1 MKSNNKYCNIGGQA
15 LIEGVMMKNGRA
27 IAMSVRTPQ
36 GDIETSITETGRAF
50 EGAFFKLPLIRGV
63 VELIKAMIIGV
74 KALTYSAE
82 FYMEEDEEPSKFEQ
96 WVKAKFGDKADG
108 ILIGFSILTA
118 FGMAFLMFGV
128 LPAFLAGLLRNYL
141 TSPIWLSLIEGVIKV
156 ALFVGYIV
164 VISQLRD
171 IKRVFEYHGA
181 EHKTIHCYEA
191 GKPLTPENATT
202 FTRIH
207 PRCGTS
213 FLLFVLT
220 ISIIVFSFVTWSS
233 IASRVIMKIV
243 LMPLIAGI
251 SYEVLKL
258 SAKYDNPILN
268 AFSQP
273 GLWMQRLTTRE
284 PNLRQLAV
292 AIAAME
298 AAIEAGGEPTCPL

>member
-1 MKSNNKYCNIGGQA
+1 MKNKYCNIGGQA

-27 IAMSVRTPQ
+27 VAIAVRKPD
-36 GDIETSITETGRAF
+36 GDIEIDMQRTSQRF
-50 EGAFFKLPLIRGV
+50 EGAFFKLPLIRGGI
-63 VELIKAMIIGV
+63 ELIKAMIIGI

-82 FYMEEDEEPSKFEQ
+82 FYMEEDEQPSKFEN
-96 WVKAKFGDKADG
+96 WVKKTFKDKADG
-108 ILIGFSILTA
+108 VLIAFSIITA
-118 FGMAFLMFGV
+118 FAMAFLLFGA
-128 LPAFLAGLLRNYL
+128 LPVFLTGLLRDFIKQPL
-141 TSPIWLSLIEGVIKV
+141 LLSLIEGIIKMT
-156 ALFVGYIV
+156 LFIAYIFI
-164 VISQLRD
+164 ISRMRE

-191 GKPLTPENATT
+191 GKPLTPQNAAT

-213 FLLFVLT
+213 FLIFVLT
-220 ISIIVFSFVTWSS
+220 ISIVVFSFVTWSS
-233 IASRVIMKIV
+233 LLSRLLMKILLLPV
-243 LMPLIAGI
+243 IAGI

-258 SAKYDNPILN
+258 SSKYDNWFLN
-268 AFSQP
+268 ALSQP

-298 AAIEAGGEPTCPL
+298 AAIKAEGEPTCPL

>member
-1 MKSNNKYCNIGGQA
+1 MKNKYCNIGGQA

-27 IAMSVRTPQ
+27 VAIAVRKPD
-36 GDIETSITETGRAF
+36 GEIETSITQTNQLF
-50 EGAFFKLPLIRGV
+50 EGTFFKLPLVRGV
-63 VELIKAMIIGV
+63 VELIKAMIIGI

-82 FYMEEDEEPSKFEQ
+82 FYMEEDEQPSKFEQ
-96 WVKAKFGDKADG
+96 WVKATFAERADD
-108 ILIGFSILTA
+108 ILIASSIVVA

-128 LPAFLAGLLRNYL
+128 LPAFLAGLLRNIIAHPVL
-141 TSPIWLSLIEGVIKV
+141 LSLLEGVIKV
-156 ALFVGYIV
+156 VLFVGYIFA
-164 VISQLRD
+164 ISRMRE

-191 GKPLTPENATT
+191 GLELTPQNATT

-220 ISIIVFSFVTWSS
+220 ISIAVFSFVTWHS
-233 IASRVIMKIV
+233 ILNRVLLKIV
-243 LMPLIAGI
+243 LLPLIAGI

-258 SAKYDNPILN
+258 SAKYDNWFLN
-268 AFSQP
+268 ALSQP

-284 PNLRQLAV
+284 PNLNQLAV
-292 AIAAME
+292 AIAAMK
-298 AAIEAGGEPTCPL
+298 AAIEAGEEVSCQL

>member
-1 MKSNNKYCNIGGQA
+1 MKSKYCNIGGQA
-15 LIEGVMMKNGRA
+15 LIEGVMMKNGSTIA
-27 IAMSVRTPQ
+27 ISVRKPE
-36 GDIETSITETGRAF
+36 GDIETSVTQTKKLF
-50 EGAFFKLPLIRGV
+50 EQPFFKLPLVRGV
-63 VELIKAMIIGV
+63 VELIKAMVIGI

-82 FYMEEDEEPSKFEQ
+82 FYMEDDEEPSKFEK
-96 WVKAKFGDKADG
+96 WVKATFKEKADSV
-108 ILIGFSILTA
+108 LIAVSIVLA

-128 LPAFLAGLLRNYL
+128 LPAFLAGLLRSAIHN
-141 TSPIWLSLIEGVIKV
+141 TIVLSLIEGIIKV
-156 ALFVGYIV
+156 ALFVGYIYA
-164 VISQLRD
+164 ISRMRE

-181 EHKTIHCYEA
+181 EHKTIHCFEA
-191 GKPLTPENATT
+191 GLPLTPENATG

-220 ISIIVFSFVTWSS
+220 ISIVVFSFVTWSS
-233 IASRVIMKIV
+233 IINRVIMKIV

-258 SAKYDNPILN
+258 SAKYDNWFLN
-268 AFSQP
+268 ALSQP

-284 PNLRQLAV
+284 PNLKQLAV

-298 AAIEAGGEPTCPL
+298 AAIEGEGEPNCPL